1 MEKELDEAYS
11 QIQQQKK
18 LIKELKD
25 QAKENNIEL
34 TKAYNDLKNKEK
46 NLENKNTN
54 VVNKETRVMKLQAK
68 ESLKEWKEVH
78 DNVQEHGKALK
89 GMLEKA
95 LNEKIH
101 DNLDLEI
108 ESKTGKGYATPI
120 MVYLNKCQKYQNQI
134 QLLLENQKQTNQEMD
149 RLKQSSKLKDGVKM
163 LTELERIL
171 QRDDETTKYFEDL
184 MKLAKQQ
191 KYVNSKEFNV
201 SADEPEVFL
210 EAIHNYFDS
219 HGDYYRELRDLIKS
233 KNKKIKKLE
242 EFKKNVEMGKNKDAV
257 IEDLQNIYEKVR
269 KSNKHLQK
277 ILLIADAES
286 DSNLHPEA
294 DINKAEETLL
304 AVQKE
309 FIWNEAKEF
318 EVEKIIED
326 LMEEKKQNVLKLKEF
341 QVGET
346 IMKLDDLEDIKYETD
361 RL

>member
-1 MEKELDEAYS
+1 
-11 QIQQQKK
+11 
-18 LIKELKD
+18 
-25 QAKENNIEL
+25 
-34 TKAYNDLKNKEK
+34 
-46 NLENKNTN
+46 
-54 VVNKETRVMKLQAK
+54 
-68 ESLKEWKEVH
+68 
-78 DNVQEHGKALK
+78 
-89 GMLEKA
+89 
-95 LNEKIH
+95 
-101 DNLDLEI
+101 
-108 ESKTGKGYATPI
+108 
-120 MVYLNKCQKYQNQI
+120 
-134 QLLLENQKQTNQEMD
+134 MD

-286 DSNLHPEA
+286 DSNLHP
-294 DINKAEETLL
+294 
-304 AVQKE
+304 
-309 FIWNEAKEF
+309 
-318 EVEKIIED
+318 
-326 LMEEKKQNVLKLKEF
+326 
-341 QVGET
+341 
-346 IMKLDDLEDIKYETD
+346 
-361 RL
+361 